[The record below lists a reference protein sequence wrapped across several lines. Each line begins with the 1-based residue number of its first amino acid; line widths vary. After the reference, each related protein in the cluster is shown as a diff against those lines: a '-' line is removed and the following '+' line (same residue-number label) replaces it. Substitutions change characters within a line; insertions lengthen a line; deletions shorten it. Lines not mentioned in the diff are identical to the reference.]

1 MKSKSPWFG
10 SFQSIISQ
18 LGVGIGAAN
27 RHAHCPTWL
36 FQAIF
41 ALKIEVR
48 AINNANYNTN
58 DLVFFC
64 LWMVGEKFSP
74 NNDIINYSKKICN
87 EIGKRYCFWILL
99 IGSDGDHAHF
109 FIGAGTKYFPSK
121 VMQIM
126 KSITTRRTF
135 REYSEIETQLW
146 DYELS
151 IDMESTL
158 ELELWHNLWCNLTLC
173 RKLVELG

>member
-87 EIGKRYCFWILL
+87 EIGKRYCFWINRQWWWSCAFFHWCRNKIFSFKSDADHEKYHNKKNLQRIL
-99 IGSDGDHAHF
+99 WNWNTVMRLWTEYWYGKYIGT
-109 FIGAGTKYFPSK
+109 GT
-121 VMQIM
+121 MA
-126 KSITTRRTF
+126 
-135 REYSEIETQLW
+135 QL
-146 DYELS
+146 
-151 IDMESTL
+151 MM
-158 ELELWHNLWCNLTLC
+158 
-173 RKLVELG
+173 